1 MRNSCEEDRTRG
13 FVRHPRKRLSKLTPL
28 SLASGPQEKGKKKNP
43 DGLSQIVCL
52 PAEAATHTHTNS
64 ARSALCFNL
73 GAQHQPFFK
82 PPTDFDKNRH
92 SQSSTH
98 ASYTEARCAADAGP
112 LVGFCSK
119 AGNFPHCILAHVSCH
134 SSGRH
139 GDELSFLACCAV
151 VHTCCRGRG
160 AVTADAAAAAAPHQN
175 HSKSTK
181 KKNNPQK
188 RWCNDWLA
196 LQISVGC
203 SSKHLQHL
211 TGNIRNWLPSLRINQ
226 KS

>member
-1 MRNSCEEDRTRG
+1 MCA
-13 FVRHPRKRLSKLTPL
+13 FLLKLP
-28 SLASGPQEKGKKKNP
+28 
-43 DGLSQIVCL
+43 
-52 PAEAATHTHTNS
+52 HTHTPTQH
-64 ARSALCFNL
+64 ALHSALTWAHNISPFSS
-73 GAQHQPFFK
+73 HQP
-82 PPTDFDKNRH
+82 TDKNRH

-181 KKNNPQK
+181 KKTTHK
-188 RWCNDWLA
+188 RDDAMIHLRFRFLWDAAQSTSSIL
-196 LQISVGC
+196 LGTLGTGC
-203 SSKHLQHL
+203 LHLEL
-211 TGNIRNWLPSLRINQ
+211 IRKVRMAAV
-226 KS
+226 